1 MDNSKFYG
9 HLSDHN
15 LMQVI
20 AQDYLPVTKLER
32 QGVEFSSLA
41 EQQQYFYEVGFRA
54 GQVLNQL
61 ERIEQA
67 RILLRSYPYIKKWR
81 EHFGQFEYFQ
91 YNAEAYYL
99 GVAGLIDRLLIL
111 VNWIC
116 ELNIQDKSA
125 KMTPIIKA
133 LKKANYG
140 ELVAHFEDTKVAT
153 ESVKTM
159 RNEIAH
165 AQRFHENDL
174 WLIAVLEFHVRQ
186 MTWKNNDEIKEDLS
200 WHVREYRQKIEKRL
214 NEINASL
221 EPLIKLLFDMLEPI
235 YLAVKEEKVK
245 V

>member
-15 LMQVI
+15 LMQFI
-20 AQDYLPVTKLER
+20 AQDYLPVIKLER
-32 QGVEFSSLA
+32 QGAEFSSLT

-67 RILLRSYPYIKKWR
+67 RILLRSYPYMKKWR
-81 EHFGQFEYFQ
+81 EHFGQFEYLQ

-140 ELVAHFEDTKVAT
+140 ELAAHFEDTKVAT
-153 ESVKTM
+153 ESVKTI

-165 AQRFHENDL
+165 TQRFHENDL
-174 WLIAVLEFHVRQ
+174 WHIAVLEFHVRQ
-186 MTWKNNDEIKEDLS
+186 MTWKNNDEIKEDLL
-200 WHVREYRQKIEKRL
+200 WYVREYRQKIEKRL

-235 YLAVKEEKVK
+235 YLAAKEEKAK

>member
-1 MDNSKFYG
+1 
-9 HLSDHN
+9 
-15 LMQVI
+15 MQAI
-20 AQDYLPVTKLER
+20 AQDYLLVTKLER
-32 QGVEFSSLA
+32 QGAEFSSLS

-61 ERIEQA
+61 ERVEQA
-67 RILLRSYPYIKKWR
+67 GILLQSYPYIKKWR
-81 EHFGQFEYFQ
+81 EHYGQFEYFQ

-116 ELNIQDKSA
+116 VLNIQDKSA
-125 KMTPIIKA
+125 KMNPVIKA
-133 LKKANYG
+133 LKKANYV
-140 ELVAHFEDTKVAT
+140 ELAAHFEDTKVAT

-165 AQRFHENDL
+165 ARRFHEKDL
-174 WLIAVLEFHVRQ
+174 WHIAVLEFHVRQ

-200 WHVREYRQKIEKRL
+200 WYVREYREKIEERF
-214 NEINASL
+214 NEINTSL

-235 YLAVKEEKVK
+235 YSVAKEEKR
-245 V
+245 